1 MAKDTM
7 PRPWFLDLVPLI
19 VVLLAVAHVLAL
31 NTISSSIIYKLVN
44 WLPPRLCFCVSKCN
58 IFVDFLVVILSSLLI
73 QELTNTEQ
81 IVKFEAKSSA
91 VVKRYFCISIFP
103 A

>member
-58 IFVDFLVVILSSLLI
+58 IFVDFLV
-73 QELTNTEQ
+73 ELTNTEQ